1 MREGSEARK
10 RVPAVAKRVDRAF
23 PRNRRVTEEA
33 KRRVAGGGDWE
44 GDWEERFGTEDLDFG
59 CPVLEQ
65 AS

>member
-10 RVPAVAKRVDRAF
+10 KVLAVAKRVDRAF

-44 GDWEERFGTEDLDFG
+44 ERFGTEDLDFG